1 MPRFYFEDFE
11 VGSVSTFGRYPVTR
25 EEVISYAS
33 QFDPQP
39 MHLDEAEAA
48 KTMLGGL
55 SASGW
60 HTCSML
66 MRMIADEF
74 ILDSAGMGSPGIDEV
89 KWLRPVRPG
98 DVLSV
103 RRTILEA
110 RPSAKRADR
119 GYVKFRFEV
128 LDQHG
133 NVVLDQLNSI
143 IFARRETG
151 EAA

>member
-1 MPRFYFEDFE
+1 
-11 VGSVSTFGRYPVTR
+11 
-25 EEVISYAS
+25 
-33 QFDPQP
+33 
-39 MHLDEAEAA
+39 
-48 KTMLGGL
+48 
-55 SASGW
+55 
-60 HTCSML
+60 
-66 MRMIADEF
+66 
-74 ILDSAGMGSPGIDEV
+74 MGSPGLDEV